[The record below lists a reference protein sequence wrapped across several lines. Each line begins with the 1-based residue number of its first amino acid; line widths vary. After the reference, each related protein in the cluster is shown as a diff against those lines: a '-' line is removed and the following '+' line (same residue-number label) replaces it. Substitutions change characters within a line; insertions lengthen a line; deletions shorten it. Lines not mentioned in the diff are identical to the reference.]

1 MTSYQQFSTLYS
13 YMREKIIGQ
22 THLCQRL
29 IIALLANGHILA
41 EGAPGLAKTRAAST
55 LACCLSAAFARIQFT
70 PDLLPGDLTGTDIYK
85 PDDGTFNFRKGPL
98 FNNIILADEIN
109 RAPTKVQSALLES
122 MAEGQISI
130 GNKTHP
136 LPELFFVMATQNS
149 LEQEG
154 TYPLPEAQL
163 DRFLMKVNVHWP
175 SIEDEKRILQLTRC
189 EQTENGVSKTAPVLT
204 PDAVLQARGEVSA
217 IHMAPPV
224 EDYIVRLIDSTRHKS
239 NGSSVNT
246 LLLHGAGPRAT
257 QALDRCARAHAW
269 LNGRSFVS
277 PEDVRATVYDVLQH
291 RLRLTFEALAKG
303 YTVHI
308 IIQHMLSSVS
318 IC

>member
-13 YMREKIIGQ
+13 YMSEKIIGQ
-22 THLCQRL
+22 AHLCQRF
-29 IIALLANGHILA
+29 IIALLADGHILA
-41 EGAPGLAKTRAAST
+41 EGAPGLAKTRAACT
-55 LACCLSAAFARIQFT
+55 LALCLSAAFARIQFT

-85 PDDGTFNFRKGPL
+85 PGDGTFNFRKGPL

-109 RAPTKVQSALLES
+109 RAPAKVQSALLES
-122 MAEGQISI
+122 MAERQISI
-130 GNKTHP
+130 GNKTYT
-136 LPELFFVMATQNS
+136 LPELFLVMATQNS

-163 DRFLMKVNVHWP
+163 DRFLMKVHVRWP
-175 SIEDEKRILQLTRC
+175 SIEDEKRILQLTRR
-189 EQTENGVSKTAPVLT
+189 EQKENGTSETVPVLT
-204 PDAVLQARGEVSA
+204 PATVLQARQEVLA

-239 NGSSVNT
+239 NGSSINT
-246 LLLHGAGPRAT
+246 LLLQGAGPRAT
-257 QALDRCARAHAW
+257 QALDRCSRAHAW
-269 LNGRSFVS
+269 LNGRNFVS

-291 RLRLTFEALAKG
+291 RLKLNFEAIAEG
-303 YTVHI
+303 YTVHRI
-308 IIQHMLSSVS
+308 IRHMLNKVS